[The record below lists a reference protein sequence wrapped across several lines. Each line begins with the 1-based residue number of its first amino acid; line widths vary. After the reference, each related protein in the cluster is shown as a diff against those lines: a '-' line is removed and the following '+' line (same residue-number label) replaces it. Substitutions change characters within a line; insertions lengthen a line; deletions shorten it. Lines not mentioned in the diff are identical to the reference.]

1 MPGGVSRCRVS
12 PHVPRGQRRDLDS
25 MHLQPEVRVPA
36 GALQA
41 FMTCAVDLVGS
52 LARPTHT
59 PLPFMPRFRLL
70 TDPQWV
76 PHVSPAD
83 WGLGLWP
90 CPSLCP
96 SAAPALPPPVST
108 CKLCIVFQ
116 HPSHMPLLWVASS
129 PPPPPAATES
139 SWCLDLAPSGARSS
153 LTACL

>member
-12 PHVPRGQRRDLDS
+12 PHVPRGQRRGLDS

-41 FMTCAVDLVGS
+41 FMTCAVDLVGF

-59 PLPFMPRFRLL
+59 PLPFMPCFRLL

-83 WGLGLWP
+83 WV

-108 CKLCIVFQ
+108 CKLRIVFQ
-116 HPSHMPLLWVASS
+116 YPSHMPLLWVAFS
-129 PPPPPAATES
+129 PLPPPAATES
-139 SWCLDLAPSGARSS
+139 SLCLDLALSGARSS